1 MRVKRPGVQVRAR
14 RGLLGLHH
22 RRVEAGSRGP
32 KPGPPAA
39 ISKALAAIAPL
50 TNRRYIRTWIGND
63 KGDDGRTKV
72 TLLWEPLPPT
82 PGVKRDEPRRVTV
95 LATSPSGD
103 IVYRGRVPSELA
115 PSGTGAAVSFDAPP
129 GQTAMYV

>member
-14 RGLLGLHH
+14 RGYWAYTADEIKRAVG
-22 RRVEAGSRGP
+22 
-32 KPGPPAA
+32 GPPTGPPPAVT
-39 ISKALAAIAPL
+39 KALAAIAPM

-63 KGDDGRTKV
+63 KGEDGKTKV

-103 IVYRGRVPSELA
+103 IIYRGRVPH
-115 PSGTGAAVSFDAPP
+115 
-129 GQTAMYV
+129 